1 MSEKRGGSESL
12 IGQLRNSFEYRTGM
26 RVKRRRFPKTAQEL
40 KSSSLYNGWWYY
52 SVELMPDMIAQGIYP
67 PDLPMLPRM
76 MLKRCELA
84 GMTCLDLGS
93 MEGLMPV
100 LMRRGGA
107 RAVLA
112 TDAIPHCTE
121 KMDAVQHYYGVDFD
135 YKSVGLMYDLGKKLG
150 GRGFDLINCSGLLYH
165 VFSPLLVLAG
175 MRSLLKKNG
184 LLIVSTNVI
193 LDDSYRMTF
202 NNAGRMQP
210 EGNTFWYTSAKLLD
224 YLLRYLKLAPLEC
237 LFFPHTEIRSNVK
250 YVFNETSGYLSVLC
264 RAVDHILPT
273 RDDEW
278 MAESEQ
284 RSWEHRELVDW
295 KQAERQ
301 PASDI
306 KYRGQIDRRY
316 MREDI
321 DCIDLS
327 RAVEQGAP
335 VLAAEQGSESHIL
348 RLADKS

>member
-1 MSEKRGGSESL
+1 MSEKRGGSVSL
-12 IGQLRNSFEYRTGM
+12 LGQLRNSFEYRTGM
-26 RVKRRRFPKTAQEL
+26 HVKRRRFPRTEQEL
-40 KSSSLYNGWWYY
+40 KNSSLYNGWWYY
-52 SVELMPDMIAQGIYP
+52 SVELMPGLVAQGIYP

-76 MLKRCELA
+76 MLKRCDVT
-84 GMTCLDLGS
+84 GMSCLDLGS

-107 RAVLA
+107 QAVLA

-135 YKSVGLMYDLGKKLG
+135 YKSVGLMYDLGKKLR

-175 MRSLLKKNG
+175 MRSLLKRNG

-193 LDDSYRMTF
+193 LDDDYTMTF
-202 NNAGRMQP
+202 NNAGQMQS
-210 EGNTFWYTSAKLLD
+210 EGNTFWYTSIKLLD

-237 LFFPHTEIRSNVK
+237 LFFPHTAIRSDVK
-250 YVFNETSGYLSVLC
+250 YVFNKTSGYLSVLC

-273 RDDEW
+273 REDEW
-278 MAESEQ
+278 MAESAA
-284 RSWEHRELVDW
+284 RSWEHRELADW

-301 PASDI
+301 PLSDI
-306 KYRGQIDRRY
+306 KHTGQVDARYRRD
-316 MREDI
+316 DI

-327 RAVEQGAP
+327 RAVAQGATVVGAP
-335 VLAAEQGSESHIL
+335 QGSDSHIL
-348 RLADKS
+348 RLADMS